1 MDWYYNITSQVREEE
16 KEGKSIDYKS
26 MKDNKDGKE
35 VLEVLSADYNLLWSY
50 QGKEGEEE
58 ELSIDWIDILSI
70 LARKEGTGE
79 RSVDC

>member
-1 MDWYYNITSQVREEE
+1 MHSESNIAFEIREEE

-26 MKDNKDGKE
+26 TKDNKDGKE

-58 ELSIDWIDILSI
+58 EWSIDWIDILSI
-70 LARKEGTGE
+70 SARKEETGE
-79 RSVDC
+79 RSIDC

>member
-35 VLEVLSADYNLLWSY
+35 VLEVLSADYNLL
-50 QGKEGEEE
+50 
-58 ELSIDWIDILSI
+58 
-70 LARKEGTGE
+70 
-79 RSVDC
+79 